1 MKHISKQ
8 SKGDKQQ
15 SKKMNNGRKT
25 RIQVHNTRK
34 KQDKCNKKT
43 TKRKQQQQQELE
55 EEQNQVKPINLKDTK
70 TLPSNRGR
78 DVNSALALTSTA
90 AGTDSALDVIVI
102 GWEPY

>member
-1 MKHISKQ
+1 MEERPAYKYTTQEMK
-8 SKGDKQQ
+8 
-15 SKKMNNGRKT
+15 
-25 RIQVHNTRK
+25 K

-43 TKRKQQQQQELE
+43 TKRKQQQQQQES

-90 AGTDSALDVIVI
+90 AGTDSALDVMFININVHNI
-102 GWEPY
+102 QL

>member
-1 MKHISKQ
+1 
-8 SKGDKQQ
+8 
-15 SKKMNNGRKT
+15 MNNGRKT

-43 TKRKQQQQQELE
+43 TKRKQQQELE

-70 TLPSNRGR
+70 TLLSNRGR

-102 GWEPY
+102 G